1 MQKSTAD
8 GSSFDD
14 ERAGGDAEIQI
25 GDADSVQKTTYVV
38 GRGTDPSALEPDA
51 RARRA
56 DAPPKRGEAGNG

>member
-1 MQKSTAD
+1 
-8 GSSFDD
+8 
-14 ERAGGDAEIQI
+14 
-25 GDADSVQKTTYVV
+25 VV